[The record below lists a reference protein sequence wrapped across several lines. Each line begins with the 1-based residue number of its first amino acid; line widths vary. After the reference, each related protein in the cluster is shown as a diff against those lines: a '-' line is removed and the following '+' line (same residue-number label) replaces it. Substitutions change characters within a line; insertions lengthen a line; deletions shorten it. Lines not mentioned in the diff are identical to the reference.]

1 MSNAIWEVKFYITWI
16 MRDGESEGCN
26 ETYNVSAE
34 SLEEAIRKVRK
45 AARKAYTGKLTLEFE
60 SVLRTQILDA

>member
-1 MSNAIWEVKFYITWI
+1 MSNAIWEVKFHITWV
-16 MRDGESEGCN
+16 MRDGSEDGCD
-26 ETYNVSAE
+26 EEYNVSAD

-45 AARKAYTGKLTLEFE
+45 AARSNYAGKLTLEFE